1 MVFVTNWRLCTI
13 ITCTEIVILYVHVVV
28 CQITASLN
36 PHPLI
41 ISFPLCIRF
50 PERSL
55 SCNDLCKDFGNVGVK
70 HYLVFTPHN
79 LERFSD
85 RSSEYV
91 ESLDLA
97 YHSYFIAWPYVAID
111 IFICVSY
118 VHVWNI
124 LHSPHDCFVFAC
136 YLCSNHSCMWLG
148 YPLFCTRWTFNKR
161 FKVLNYQ
168 NQKWLVTIQISWE
181 II

>member
-70 HYLVFTPHN
+70 HYLVLTPHN

-85 RSSEYV
+85 FGSEYA
-91 ESLDLA
+91 ESLDWGC
-97 YHSYFIAWPYVAID
+97 HSYFIAWPSVTEWTY
-111 IFICVSY
+111 S
-118 VHVWNI
+118 
-124 LHSPHDCFVFAC
+124 FVFHSYMYETFYIHHMTVLYLHVIYAQITAAC
-136 YLCSNHSCMWLG
+136 DWVILSFVPDGLLIN
-148 YPLFCTRWTFNKR
+148 
-161 FKVLNYQ
+161 VL
-168 NQKWLVTIQISWE
+168 KF
-181 II
+181 